1 MKLERAVVSNFRRL
15 DRVKIQFEDNETIF
29 VGSNNSGKTSATS
42 AFRCFL
48 GKRDFK
54 IYDFPLAKLAQI
66 DSYDPVKFDPE
77 KEETHLPFMR
87 LDLWFTLDPASVEYS
102 RVVSLISV
110 LDEMATVGIGCTFTI
125 DDSSALWRDYE
136 KMYPLGEDGTRKLS
150 LSSFLGLEGHLKKY
164 YSIDYSALSENGAA
178 VERLAIPPTEGRR
191 TLRSL
196 IRADFVD
203 AQRNVQDDEETSRGS
218 KLSAAFA
225 GFYKKNL
232 KPAEAG
238 AEAIKIIE
246 NHNEKLTTH
255 YGESFAE
262 LMQILKGLGVPSASE
277 RELRIVSML
286 GAEEALKGTTDLFY
300 GEAGSTQQLP
310 EAYNGLGFK
319 NLVLMA
325 IQMRDFQ
332 MQWANTE
339 EDRPLCHIIFI
350 EEPEVHLHAQVQQT
364 FIANMWAILRELA
377 DKEGIAPQLI
387 VTTHSS
393 HVLNSVDFEKVR
405 YFRRCRRPSEAPAQF
420 SLLSISEVLNLRDF
434 QMPENEDEEENE
446 QLSPPAALDFL
457 KRYLTLTHCDLMFAD
472 AAILI
477 EGTVER
483 LLLPAM
489 ILQVE
494 PNLSQTYLTTLEVG
508 GAYAHVFG
516 ELMKFLHIPYLV
528 ITDIDSVNPPEGGG
542 RKRACCATDAN
553 AVTSN
558 GALKAFFKG
567 LQSIAEFNA
576 VQAVQQVQDDGNRYV
591 TFQKPIATTYKGEN
605 ISLHGRTLEEA
616 FIYENLAACREGGA
630 LPEVQIPENAAEI
643 NQRIFELVRGSTFKK
658 TEFALGVLSV
668 DSTEW
673 TTPKYIQE
681 GLSWLA
687 TRLQVA
693 TKPAS
698 NQNAA

>member
-1 MKLERAVVSNFRRL
+1 MKLERALITNFRRL
-15 DRVKIQFEDNETIF
+15 DDVAIQFEETETIF
-29 VGSNNSGKTSATS
+29 VGPNNSGKTSATS

-66 DSYDPVKFDPE
+66 DSYDPDKFDSDN
-77 KEETHLPFMR
+77 EETHLPFMR
-87 LDLWFTLDPASVEYS
+87 LDLWFSLDPASVEYS
-102 RVVSLISV
+102 RVVSLVSV
-110 LDEMATVGIGCTFTI
+110 LDEVATVGIGCTFAI
-125 DDSSALWRDYE
+125 DDATALWRDYN
-136 KMYPLGEDGTRKLS
+136 KMYPLGEDDTRKLS
-150 LSSFLGLEGHLKKY
+150 LSRFLGLEGHLKKY
-164 YSIDYSALSENGAA
+164 FSIHYYALSENGGK
-178 VERLAIPPTEGRR
+178 VERLTVPPAEGKR

-225 GFYKKNL
+225 AFYKENL

-238 AEAIKIIE
+238 AEVIKIIE
-246 NHNEKLTTH
+246 AHNETLTAH
-255 YGESFAE
+255 YSESFAE
-262 LMQILKGLGVPSASE
+262 LMQILKGFGVPSASE
-277 RELRIVSML
+277 RELKIVSML

-325 IQMRDFQ
+325 IQMRDYQ

-339 EDRPLCHIIFI
+339 EDRPLCHLIFV

-364 FIANMWAILRELA
+364 FIVNMWAILRELA
-377 DKEGIAPQLI
+377 EKEGIAPQLV

-405 YFRRCRRPSEAPAQF
+405 YFRRCRRPDEDPQKF
-420 SLLSISEVLNLRDF
+420 PLLSISEVHNLRDF
-434 QMPENEDEEENE
+434 QLREIGEMERDEKLAPEE
-446 QLSPPAALDFL
+446 ALNFL

-472 AAILI
+472 AAILV

-489 ILQVE
+489 IKQVE
-494 PNLSQTYLTTLEVG
+494 ANLLQSYLTTLEVG

-516 ELMKFLHIPYLV
+516 ELMRFLHIPYLV
-528 ITDIDSVNPPEGGG
+528 ITDIDSVKGPQGGG
-542 RKRACCATDAN
+542 RKSACCAADAE

-558 GALKAFFKG
+558 GALKAFFNG
-567 LQSIAEFNA
+567 VQSIAELNA
-576 VQAVQQVQDDGNRYV
+576 ITADQQTQEDGNRYV
-591 TFQKPIATTYKGEN
+591 TFQKPVEIAYEGEN
-605 ISLHGRTLEEA
+605 ISLHGRTMEEA
-616 FIYENLAACREGGA
+616 FIYENLAVFRDGGP
-630 LPEVQIPENAAEI
+630 LPKIELPENAAEI
-643 NQRIFELVRGSTFKK
+643 NQYVFELVRRSTFKK
-658 TEFALGVLSV
+658 TDFALSVLSV
-668 DSTEW
+668 DLNEW
-673 TTPKYIQE
+673 TTPKYIHE
-681 GLSWLA
+681 GLSWLSK
-687 TRLQVA
+687 RLQVA
-693 TKPAS
+693 TKPAAD
-698 NQNAA
+698 NNAA